1 MKKYELIA
9 EKSIEVLGRKL
20 FKIRALVE
28 IKRYGVKAGDEG
40 GYIEAEKNLDHSGNA
55 WVYGNARVYGDARV
69 YGNARVF
76 GNAWVYGN
84 AWVHGNAEVSGNAR
98 VSGDA
103 WVHGNAE
110 VSGNARVYGDAR
122 VYGNARVFGNA
133 WVYGNARVSGD
144 AWVSGN
150 ARVSGAYKIMTIS
163 NMGTVQRTTTF
174 FVCKDGK
181 IRVNCGC
188 FFGDLNEFR
197 EQVRRTRG
205 GTKHEKAYLAAAD
218 LAESVLDTSVEDKD
232 E

>member
-103 WVHGNAE
+103 WV
-110 VSGNARVYGDAR
+110 Y
-122 VYGNARVFGNA
+122 GNA
-133 WVYGNARVSGD
+133 WVHGNARVSGD